1 MKDVYYEN
9 YETLTKEVEDDTKN
23 GKTFH
28 VCGLEELILLKCPY
42 YQKQLQVYATPTII
56 PMTFFTKL
64 EEIILKFIQNPKYPK
79 WPT

>member
-9 YETLTKEVEDDTKN
+9 YKTLMKEVEDDTKN
-23 GKTFH
+23 GKIFH
-28 VCGLEELILLKCPY
+28 VHGLEVLILLKY
-42 YQKQLQVYATPTII
+42 YPEQLQIYAIPTII

-79 WPT
+79 LQK

>member
-9 YETLTKEVEDDTKN
+9 YKTLMKEVEDDSKN
-23 GKTFH
+23 GKIFH
-28 VCGLEELILLKCPY
+28 VHGLEVLILLKY
-42 YQKQLQVYATPTII
+42 YPEQLQIYAIPTII

-79 WPT
+79 LQK

>member
-28 VCGLEELILLKCPY
+28 VCGLEVLILLKFH
-42 YQKQLQVYATPTII
+42 T
-56 PMTFFTKL
+56 TKSNYRFMQPL
-64 EEIILKFIQNPKYPK
+64 P
-79 WPT
+79 